1 MFRFI
6 LGAINTRKQLN
17 FIEDVDALNINQK
30 FMKFEKLISNDFIV
44 ALSSYSDQKML
55 QKQKRKQVY

>member
-17 FIEDVDALNINQK
+17 FIEDVDDLNINQN
-30 FMKFEKLISNDFIV
+30 FMKFEKLIINDFII
-44 ALSSYSDQKML
+44 ALLSLSYCDQKIL
-55 QKQKRKQVY
+55 QKQKRK